1 MKNNNIHNN
10 NTADLNDING
20 SIWDDLRDQGCLRTD
35 AKGHF
40 APISETPAALTARQY
55 LTPLEWKPGWF
66 NSPCKYFPFFCPCC
80 MAHDFL
86 DHLPDSCLT
95 LQTVQSPTSNHP
107 QSLMWLW
114 PVFLKLLTPSL
125 MLLQRHAIINNLGHT
140 QLFLLP
146 SLTHFTKQSHPIE
159 HRAISNWR
167 VLPFS
172 QVRR

>member
-1 MKNNNIHNN
+1 MTSMGPYEMICETRAVFAQMPKDTLHLSLRHQQLWQW
-10 NTADLNDING
+10 D
-20 SIWDDLRDQGCLRTD
+20 SI
-35 AKGHF
+35 
-40 APISETPAALTARQY
+40 Y